1 LAGEKKDYSDYI
13 SFLVNGVNIA
23 SLFAVFTFT
32 VITLLVTQLP
42 DPSLFIA
49 QVILFFLALI
59 FELLLLIIGW
69 SFWYILYF
77 CEYVPPMT
85 GTAKFASLFAFA
97 MYQMFGIV
105 IVLMFLLLN
114 LAPLA
119 FAAFLMWLIFLVL
132 VYVFNYRPLTR
143 FKETRK
149 KFRGL

>member
-1 LAGEKKDYSDYI
+1 MTTEKKDYSDYI
-13 SFLVNGVNIA
+13 SFLINGVNIA
-23 SLFAVFTFT
+23 SLFSVFTFT

-59 FELLLLIIGW
+59 FELLLFIISW

-85 GTAKFASLFAFA
+85 GTAKLATLFAFA

-105 IVLMFLLLN
+105 IIMMFLLLN
-114 LAPLA
+114 LESLA
-119 FAAFLMWLIFLVL
+119 FAAFLMWLIFIILI
-132 VYVFNYRPLTR
+132 YFFNYRPLTR

-149 KFRGL
+149 MYRGL